1 MRISKTDFMNIV
13 KFNLDGIDKILERNN
28 LISDEDIDKLIELE
42 KEKKLRDFSA
52 SAVSDQ
58 DSEDDDVVEEVDE
71 KLVMMLPYYNRFEQE
86 VGRII
91 TEKFGGKVLYSEET
105 YKQKKFNHISDGLN
119 LYCFVDVYQ
128 EDDDTIRIF
137 ESKATN

>member
-13 KFNLDGIDKILERNN
+13 KFDIDGIDKILERNN

-42 KEKKLRDFSA
+42 KEKKLHDFAA

-86 VGRII
+86 VR
-91 TEKFGGKVLYSEET
+91 
-105 YKQKKFNHISDGLN
+105 
-119 LYCFVDVYQ
+119 
-128 EDDDTIRIF
+128 
-137 ESKATN
+137 